1 MRVKGSSKSHDALI
15 RSITSLLI
23 HKCKHSGWTK
33 VNRQQIT
40 TEHNF
45 VNVSL
50 KIVHSQHIEMNDRLT
65 FSQTW
70 DEWSRRMLP
79 KLGRE
84 FLQWCRQFQG
94 KDSSHL
100 SMMLC
105 LKSLSSR
112 HQMKSQE
119 NLCALF
125 SSQRSNLKR
134 NCMIKGKPSAKN
146 NKCKVF

>member
-1 MRVKGSSKSHDALI
+1 ML
-15 RSITSLLI
+15 
-23 HKCKHSGWTK
+23 
-33 VNRQQIT
+33 
-40 TEHNF
+40 

-146 NKCKVF
+146 NKCKVFWNRMELLILVVNWPLLFNNYNKKIIIILEDV